1 MVSTIQIEGQPPP
14 DFTSANVPAASIN
27 SVSPEYFAALRVP
40 LLEGRLLDA
49 RDGADA
55 PNSVVVNQAFVRRYF
70 EKEDPIGKRFTAGL
84 GRGTGG
90 PKMWTIVGVIGNTKQ
105 RGLASEITPEVTASS
120 LQWPLSTMTL
130 VLRTSV
136 PPLSVASAVRKEV
149 SDLDKNLPLFGVQ
162 TMDDLLSA
170 EVASQRFNAGAL
182 AGFAALA
189 VLLAA
194 VGIYGVMAYAVS
206 QRTREM
212 GVRIALGAGA
222 GNVLRMI
229 LSQGLRLAVIGVALG
244 LVASFAL
251 TRLMTGLLFGV
262 KPTDPGTFGL
272 VTGALLAV
280 AVIACWIPA
289 WRATRVD
296 PVIALRY
303 E

>member
-1 MVSTIQIEGQPPP
+1 
-14 DFTSANVPAASIN
+14 
-27 SVSPEYFAALRVP
+27 
-40 LLEGRLLDA
+40 
-49 RDGADA
+49 
-55 PNSVVVNQAFVRRYF
+55 
-70 EKEDPIGKRFTAGL
+70 
-84 GRGTGG
+84 
-90 PKMWTIVGVIGNTKQ
+90 
-105 RGLASEITPEVTASS
+105 
-120 LQWPLSTMTL
+120 
-130 VLRTSV
+130 
-136 PPLSVASAVRKEV
+136 V

-212 GVRIALGAGA
+212 GVRIALGAGS

-229 LSQGLRLAVIGVALG
+229 LGQGLRLAVIGVALG
-244 LVASFAL
+244 LVTSFAL